1 VQLARLAMAPA
12 AEDELTV
19 KVRACAPGL
28 HRVASARWA
37 RSPKPARSVLKP
49 PTLVSCKV
57 RAAVERVLGRTV
69 ARDAVLMAAGL
80 DSLGSEE
87 LLLELSKYGSIDMHG
102 ARTHAHAPRLACLC
116 SRPRCVAA
124 CPPLPADTR
133 RAAAHAFFMEHP
145 SIDALVRFL
154 EGRTLARRA
163 RAFTLLG
170 WCSATA
176 SWAACATGHNWLRWW
191 VLALACAALMA
202 WQQGWL
208 QPHRRRDEHAASPA
222 ASPAPVGLLSAALP
236 AAALVAF
243 TAWPTLFFVLSS
255 LAFVFA
261 GALPKGWL
269 AQATGLAAGVFRD
282 APLPRAAPPMPPMQ
296 AMQAMQQP
304 QPQPQRAVQLPAAAP
319 EARAAAAPA
328 AGAAD
333 APPPPDAA
341 APVPVT
347 PVAILVASAAAASES
362 RGSPRAAEHEA
373 ELAHLRAGLG
383 PEIAIEQ
390 LERGRTVGLGSYGK
404 VMLVRHAQSG
414 TPYALKCLNRRLVVA
429 NGQQRAVARERA
441 VMACVSH
448 PLCARLVRTFKD
460 AHAVYLLLEWC
471 PGGELLRHLP
481 RAPGVGLPEP
491 SARFYVA
498 CVALALEHLH
508 ALGVV
513 YRDIKP
519 ENCLLDGEGYL
530 KLCDFGF
537 AKRLVADGV
546 THTVCGTPDFMAPEV
561 IRGVG
566 HGRTADLWSLGV
578 LVYELVAG
586 RPPFCERG
594 APPAAIYA
602 AVLAGAQ
609 PPTLPGM
616 TAPMVALVGAL
627 LVAEPHARLGAAGW
641 GALKAHAWF
650 EEGVAPWWEALERR
664 EVAPPLLPSLS
675 GALDTRYFDRF
686 PDNAVALNDTRD
698 NDNED
703 DEAHAFAPEEL
714 YGSWDRSF

>member
-1 VQLARLAMAPA
+1 
-12 AEDELTV
+12 
-19 KVRACAPGL
+19 
-28 HRVASARWA
+28 
-37 RSPKPARSVLKP
+37 
-49 PTLVSCKV
+49 
-57 RAAVERVLGRTV
+57 
-69 ARDAVLMAAGL
+69 
-80 DSLGSEE
+80 
-87 LLLELSKYGSIDMHG
+87 
-102 ARTHAHAPRLACLC
+102 
-116 SRPRCVAA
+116 
-124 CPPLPADTR
+124 
-133 RAAAHAFFMEHP
+133 MENP

-176 SWAACATGHNWLRWW
+176 SWAACAAGHNWLRWW

-208 QPHRRRDEHAASPA
+208 QPHRRRDEHAGAPA

-243 TAWPTLFFVLSS
+243 TAWPTLFFVISS

-269 AQATGLAAGVFRD
+269 SQATGLAAGVFRE
-282 APLPRAAPPMPPMQ
+282 APLPRAPP
-296 AMQAMQQP
+296 AVQAMQQP
-304 QPQPQRAVQLPAAAP
+304 QPQRVAAQPAAAS
-319 EARAAAAPA
+319 EARAAAVPVDTATCSSN
-328 AGAAD
+328 
-333 APPPPDAA
+333 PPLPSKA
-341 APVPVT
+341 APVPMT
-347 PVAILVASAAAASES
+347 PVAVAVAAAAAVAEARS
-362 RGSPRAAEHEA
+362 SPRAAEHEA

-448 PLCARLVRTFKD
+448 PFCARLVRTFKD

-481 RAPGVGLPEP
+481 RAPGVGLPEA
-491 SARFYVA
+491 SACFYVA

-537 AKRLVADGV
+537 AKRLAADGA
-546 THTVCGTPDFMAPEV
+546 TFTVCGTPDFMAPEV

-586 RPPFCERG
+586 RPPFCDRG

-609 PPTLPGM
+609 PPALPGM
-616 TAPMVALVGAL
+616 STPMLTLVASL
-627 LVAEPHARLGAAGW
+627 LVADPDARLGAAGW
-641 GALKAHAWF
+641 GRLKAHAWF
-650 EEGVAPWWEALERR
+650 AGGAAWWEALERR
-664 EVAPPLLPSLS
+664 EVAPPTVPSLS
-675 GALDTRYFDRF
+675 GALDTCYFDRF

-698 NDNED
+698 NDNDNDD
-703 DEAHAFAPEEL
+703 DEANAFAPEEL
-714 YGSWDRSF
+714 FGSWDRSF